1 MSLGFKSD
9 TGPVLLCVQERSSTT
24 EVQLAETASEL
35 QKLKIRQRELEAR
48 NALLEQLA
56 NLNKQQKLQ
65 QGLQPGLRD
74 LGGNE
79 GCWQVPICCIS
90 CL

>member
-1 MSLGFKSD
+1 MSPGFRSD
-9 TGPVLLCVQERSSTT
+9 TGVCVQERSSTT

-65 QGLQPGLRD
+65 QGLQPGLCD

-79 GCWQVPICCIS
+79 GCWQVPPCVYS
-90 CL
+90 AF

>member
-1 MSLGFKSD
+1 M
-9 TGPVLLCVQERSSTT
+9 QERSSTT

-35 QKLKIRQRELEAR
+35 LKLKVRQRELEAR

-65 QGLQPGLRD
+65 QGLQSGLCD

-79 GCWQVPICCIS
+79 GCWQVYVTS
-90 CL
+90 SVYSAF

>member
-1 MSLGFKSD
+1 MPLGFTSD
-9 TGPVLLCVQERSSTT
+9 TGVCVQERCSTT

-35 QKLKIRQRELEAR
+35 QKLKIRRRELEAR

-65 QGLQPGLRD
+65 QGLQPGLCH

-79 GCWQVPICCIS
+79 GCWQVSICHINCF
-90 CL
+90 

>member
-1 MSLGFKSD
+1 MPLGFTSD
-9 TGPVLLCVQERSSTT
+9 TGVCVQEQCSTT

-65 QGLQPGLRD
+65 QGLQPGLCH

-79 GCWQVPICCIS
+79 GCWQVSICHINCF
-90 CL
+90 